1 LSLEKTIAFRYMRAK
16 RQKNFISLITVIS
29 ILGVGLGVA
38 ALIVVLAVLA
48 GFESNLKEKFL
59 GITAHVVIANINGGI
74 RDWPEVVERIKT
86 VPGVKSAEPFV
97 YGQVLGTGP
106 RGPSGMMIKGIDP
119 ELAAQDG
126 QLSKVGLTAR
136 ALDLLRDPTDLT
148 DPPIILGRDLSSQLN
163 VYLYDQLKV
172 ISPFGRVTPLGA
184 RAPLTSAY
192 QVAGT
197 FYSGV
202 YEYDSNMAYM
212 TLAEAQK
219 LMGMDDEASTIEVM
233 VEDIYQAGKIRED
246 ILDLMGPEDYW
257 WGHDWMQRNVQLFA
271 ALKLEQTA
279 MFVVLTLIIVVAAF
293 NIISTLIMMVMEK
306 TRDIAILKSMG
317 ATRQQIRRIFTI
329 QGLTVGI
336 IGTVGGL
343 TTGLLL
349 CLALKKYKFIELPME
364 IYMMDSL
371 PVEVRLIHILLTVAV
386 SLAISYLA
394 TIYPA
399 KQAAGLDPVEAL
411 RYE

>member
-1 LSLEKTIAFRYMRAK
+1 MSLEKTIAFRYMRAK
-16 RQKNFISLITVIS
+16 RQKNFISLITIIS

-59 GITAHVVIANINGGI
+59 GITAHVVIANINSGI
-74 RDWPEVVERIKT
+74 RDWPEVVEKIKT

-97 YGQVLGTGP
+97 YGQVLATGP
-106 RGPSGMMIKGIDP
+106 GGPSGLMIKGIDP
-119 ELAAQDG
+119 ELAARDG
-126 QLSKVGLTAR
+126 QLSKVGLTPR
-136 ALDLLRDPTDLT
+136 ALDLLRDPVDLAE
-148 DPPIILGRDLSSQLN
+148 PPIILGRDVSSQLH

-184 RAPLTSAY
+184 RAPLTLTY

-197 FYSGV
+197 FFSGV
-202 YEYDSNMAYM
+202 YEYDSNMAYLSL
-212 TLAEAQK
+212 TEAQK
-219 LMGMDDEASTIEVM
+219 LMGMDDEASTIEIM
-233 VEDIYQAGKIRED
+233 VDDIYQAGKVRED
-246 ILDLMGPEDYW
+246 ILNLLDSDEY

-279 MFVVLTLIIVVAAF
+279 MFVVLTLIIIVAAF

-317 ATRQQIRRIFTI
+317 ATRRQIRRIFTI
-329 QGLTVGI
+329 QGLTVGV
-336 IGTVGGL
+336 IGTSGGL
-343 TTGLLL
+343 ITGLVL
-349 CLALKKYKFIELPME
+349 CLLLQKYKFIELPME

-371 PVEVRLIHILLTVAV
+371 PVEIRIGHILATVAV
-386 SLAISYLA
+386 SVTISFLA

-399 KQAAGLDPVEAL
+399 KKAAGLDPVEAL